1 LGRRHRHVTS
11 VDLGCGSQP
20 QRKREGAS
28 HKDAARARRRQVDVL
43 EKQAAVTFNNTQAG
57 EVGGDR
63 SGD

>member
-1 LGRRHRHVTS
+1 M
-11 VDLGCGSQP
+11 DLGCGSQP